1 MPLGRIHSGICV
13 AQQTACVLAALRV
26 EADPHTC
33 GHQQFMLLNAIGLGQ
48 GCNNVL
54 GDASGVGGS
63 LNAAQQDNELV
74 TSYPADYIG
83 LTHDGLHTL
92 RDNLEQLVA
101 DFMAKCVVDQLEA
114 IKVHK

>member
-1 MPLGRIHSGICV
+1 MPLGRIHGGICV
-13 AQQTACVLAALRV
+13 AQQTAYVLAAMRV

-33 GHQQFMLLNAIGLGQ
+33 GRQQLMLLNMTGLGQ

-54 GDASGVGGS
+54 GDANGIGGS
-63 LNAAQQDNELV
+63 PNVAQQDNELV
-74 TSYPADYIG
+74 TPYPADYIG

-92 RDNLEQLVA
+92 RDNLEQLIT

-114 IKVHK
+114 IEVYK